1 MSRLLRRLIAAPLFG
16 LAAVLA
22 AQATA
27 SSAPLEAY
35 AAVGSSMVQDNRLAQ
50 LGWTEAQIEAF
61 VSGVRAA
68 FRGDGRPVDAVAQ
81 GLLNEIGRRMQEM
94 EESERRRQF
103 GAEAF
108 AQPGHLQNYLKEI
121 SKQFQL
127 ERSDSGLCYGIKAG
141 YGARPAPED
150 TVVISYK
157 VTLAD
162 TTTDVPSLAAN
173 RLKARVADLLP
184 GLAEALQMM
193 TVDSAA
199 MLVLPP
205 DLSFGAGEWPAGTE
219 RGTPLLF
226 TVKLHEVIAAP

>member
-1 MSRLLRRLIAAPLFG
+1 MPRLPRFLIVGPLLGFVT
-16 LAAVLA
+16 VLA
-22 AQATA
+22 AQNTA
-27 SSAPLEAY
+27 ASAPLDAY

-50 LGWTEAQIEAF
+50 LGWTDAQVEAF
-61 VSGVRAA
+61 LSGVRAA
-68 FRGDGRPVDAVAQ
+68 FRGESRPVDAVAQ
-81 GLLNEIGRRMQEM
+81 SLLNDIGRRMQEM
-94 EESERRRQF
+94 EQAERRRQF

-108 AQPGHLQNYLKEI
+108 ARPGYLQTYLKDI

-157 VTLAD
+157 VTQAD
-162 TTTDVPSLAAN
+162 ATTEVPRLAAN
-173 RLKARVADLLP
+173 RQKTRVADLMP

-226 TVKLHEVIAAP
+226 TVKLHEVITAP

>member
-1 MSRLLRRLIAAPLFG
+1 MHQVLRLLSLAALFG
-16 LAAVLA
+16 AAALQA
-22 AQATA
+22 ATP
-27 SSAPLEAY
+27 SAPLEAY
-35 AAVGSSMVQDNRLAQ
+35 AAVGSSIVDDNRLGR
-50 LGWTEAQIEAF
+50 LGWTEAQVEAF
-61 VSGVRAA
+61 LTGVRAA
-68 FRGDGRPVDAVAQ
+68 FRGEGRPVDAAAQ
-81 GLLNEIGRRMQEM
+81 ALLNEIGRRMQEM
-94 EESERRRQF
+94 EQAELRVRF

-108 AQPGHLQNYLKEI
+108 ARPGHLQNYLKEI
-121 SKQFQL
+121 CKQYQL

-141 YGARPAPED
+141 YGPRPGPGD
-150 TVVISYK
+150 SVVISYK

-162 TTTDVPSLAAN
+162 ATTEVPALAVN
-173 RLKARVADLLP
+173 RQKVRVADLMP

-205 DLSFGAGEWPAGTE
+205 DISFGAGEWPAGTE